1 MRVHMMC
8 PDAICR
14 RAPVSISKGDHDQ
27 AGHDDSST
35 YGDPFGPA
43 EAGLPGTQDSGL
55 RIRNSNEPGS
65 RIPNPDR
72 EQRASAG
79 GSAPHLHL

>member
-43 EAGLPGTQDSGL
+43 EAGLPGTRIRDSGFETVT
-55 RIRNSNEPGS
+55 NPGS

-72 EQRASAG
+72 EQSASAG